1 MSRRIPRGVF
11 VVALLMIVFGLA
23 EVATGFTHRFLGL
36 ATARVVVATYASAA
50 IGTLYVA
57 AGALVLTM
65 KKSAAALAIAFLIA
79 DIAGRLSMIA
89 TGLYPL
95 GSFRQTSAIILGT
108 SLVAAFA
115 VYIRFKW
122 PLFR

>member
-1 MSRRIPRGVF
+1 
-11 VVALLMIVFGLA
+11 
-23 EVATGFTHRFLGL
+23 
-36 ATARVVVATYASAA
+36 
-50 IGTLYVA
+50 
-57 AGALVLTM
+57 M